1 VSDREFQ
8 EAADAVYAEIAEAL
22 EAAVE
27 PVLCLAAVGRMLVE
41 LARARGGIAGRW
53 RQGSGRL
60 VALSLER
67 ADHAPA
73 LDRPR

>member
-27 PVLCLAAVGRMLVE
+27 PVLC
-41 LARARGGIAGRW
+41 W
-53 RQGSGRL
+53 
-60 VALSLER
+60 AL
-67 ADHAPA
+67 
-73 LDRPR
+73 PR

>member
-1 VSDREFQ
+1 VSDREFE

-41 LARARGGIAGRW
+41 LARAAW
-53 RQGSGRL
+53 R
-60 VALSLER
+60 
-67 ADHAPA
+67 H
-73 LDRPR
+73 RPPRHCNWQTV